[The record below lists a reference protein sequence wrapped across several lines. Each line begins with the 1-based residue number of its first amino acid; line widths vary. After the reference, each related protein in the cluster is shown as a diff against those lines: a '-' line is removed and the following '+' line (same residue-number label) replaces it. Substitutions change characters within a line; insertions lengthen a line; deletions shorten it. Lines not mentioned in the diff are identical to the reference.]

1 MPRGNKKFLKKELLA
16 ASLIAFMGMA
26 SKKAEAKETAAPEP
40 RVEVSA
46 TPTSSYETENTA
58 NFYSEQDSPYVY
70 DSRLSRDL
78 SIKYSG
84 AYINPET
91 NEVNIPAQNDDWTT
105 MPKVDSSLEEVKV
118 DSISEVA
125 DSTNSTDGVFTSP
138 VSDTEVSTLEPVT
151 SEVQGLNV
159 ETPAMSLNNESVSSD
174 NVVSETPLEVS
185 SEETTQTPIVD
196 TSAQETPIETLNTDD
211 TQAEKNSDIWNL

>member
-1 MPRGNKKFLKKELLA
+1 MEIFSNWIFWVVLASIVFVLALIGYLTESMKKDKKDDKKKE
-16 ASLIAFMGMA
+16 
-26 SKKAEAKETAAPEP
+26 EPDVVPEVTAP
-40 RVEVSA
+40 V
-46 TPTSSYETENTA
+46 T
-58 NFYSEQDSPYVY
+58 
-70 DSRLSRDL
+70 
-78 SIKYSG
+78 
-84 AYINPET
+84 PET

-125 DSTNSTDGVFTSP
+125 DSTNSADSVFTSP

-151 SEVQGLNV
+151 PEVQGLNV
-159 ETPAMSLNNESVSSD
+159 ETPAMSLNNESVNESVSSD
-174 NVVSETPLEVS
+174 NVTMETPLEVRP
-185 SEETTQTPIVD
+185 EATTQETPLVD

>member
-1 MPRGNKKFLKKELLA
+1 MEIFSNWIFWVVLASIVFVLALIGYLTESMKKDKKDDKKKE
-16 ASLIAFMGMA
+16 
-26 SKKAEAKETAAPEP
+26 EPDVVPEVTAP
-40 RVEVSA
+40 V
-46 TPTSSYETENTA
+46 T
-58 NFYSEQDSPYVY
+58 
-70 DSRLSRDL
+70 
-78 SIKYSG
+78 
-84 AYINPET
+84 PET

-125 DSTNSTDGVFTSP
+125 DSTNSADGVFTSP

-174 NVVSETPLEVS
+174 NVAMETPLEVS

-211 TQAEKNSDIWNL
+211 TQAEKNSDIWNRWAKHRIYKITWRKTNRNNWLR

>member
-1 MPRGNKKFLKKELLA
+1 MEIFSNWIFWVVLASIVFVLALIGYLTESMKKDKKDDKKKE
-16 ASLIAFMGMA
+16 
-26 SKKAEAKETAAPEP
+26 EPDVVPEVTAP
-40 RVEVSA
+40 V
-46 TPTSSYETENTA
+46 T
-58 NFYSEQDSPYVY
+58 
-70 DSRLSRDL
+70 
-78 SIKYSG
+78 
-84 AYINPET
+84 PET

-125 DSTNSTDGVFTSP
+125 DSTNSADGVFTSP

>member
-1 MPRGNKKFLKKELLA
+1 MEMFSNWIFWVVLASIVFVLALIGYLTESMKKDKKED
-16 ASLIAFMGMA
+16 
-26 SKKAEAKETAAPEP
+26 KKKEEPDVVPEVTAP
-40 RVEVSA
+40 V
-46 TPTSSYETENTA
+46 T
-58 NFYSEQDSPYVY
+58 
-70 DSRLSRDL
+70 
-78 SIKYSG
+78 
-84 AYINPET
+84 PET

-118 DSISEVA
+118 DSISEVT
-125 DSTNSTDGVFTSP
+125 DSTNSADSVFTSP

-174 NVVSETPLEVS
+174 NVTMETPLEVRP
-185 SEETTQTPIVD
+185 EATTQETPLVD

>member
-1 MPRGNKKFLKKELLA
+1 MEIFSNWIFWVVLASIVFVLALIGYLTESMKKDKKDDKKKE
-16 ASLIAFMGMA
+16 
-26 SKKAEAKETAAPEP
+26 EPDVVPE
-40 RVEVSA
+40 V
-46 TPTSSYETENTA
+46 TTSVT
-58 NFYSEQDSPYVY
+58 
-70 DSRLSRDL
+70 
-78 SIKYSG
+78 
-84 AYINPET
+84 PET

-125 DSTNSTDGVFTSP
+125 DSTNSADSVFTSP

-151 SEVQGLNV
+151 PEVQGLNV
-159 ETPAMSLNNESVSSD
+159 ETPAMSLNNESVNESVSSD
-174 NVVSETPLEVS
+174 NVTMETPLEVRP
-185 SEETTQTPIVD
+185 EATTQETPLVD

>member
-1 MPRGNKKFLKKELLA
+1 MEIFSNWIFWVVLASIVFVLALIGYLTESMKKDKKDDKKKE
-16 ASLIAFMGMA
+16 
-26 SKKAEAKETAAPEP
+26 EP
-40 RVEVSA
+40 DVVLEV
-46 TPTSSYETENTA
+46 TTSVT
-58 NFYSEQDSPYVY
+58 
-70 DSRLSRDL
+70 
-78 SIKYSG
+78 
-84 AYINPET
+84 PET

-125 DSTNSTDGVFTSP
+125 DSTNSADSVFTSP

-151 SEVQGLNV
+151 PEVQGLNV
-159 ETPAMSLNNESVSSD
+159 ETPAMSLNNESVNESVSSD
-174 NVVSETPLEVS
+174 NVTMETPLEVRP
-185 SEETTQTPIVD
+185 EATTQETPLVD

>member
-1 MPRGNKKFLKKELLA
+1 MEIFSNWIFWVVLASIVFVLALIGYLTESMKKDKKED
-16 ASLIAFMGMA
+16 
-26 SKKAEAKETAAPEP
+26 KKKEEPDVVPEVTAPVTPEP
-40 RVEVSA
+40 S
-46 TPTSSYETENTA
+46 
-58 NFYSEQDSPYVY
+58 
-70 DSRLSRDL
+70 
-78 SIKYSG
+78 
-84 AYINPET
+84 
-91 NEVNIPAQNDDWTT
+91 EVNIPAQNDDWTT

-118 DSISEVA
+118 DSISEVT
-125 DSTNSTDGVFTSP
+125 DSTNSADSVFTSP

-174 NVVSETPLEVS
+174 NVAMETPLEVS